1 MGPKRKPTLAE
12 QLEELRAQVQR
23 QDAELK
29 KKNQELAE
37 VRAKQPSKRKLIP
50 RPQGQ
55 AGRSKN
61 GYNLQAEMRLSGD
74 SGRFQRLSRLVRS
87 YTNEYLP
94 TGKTISQQEKPKL
107 EKTIKLI
114 QHELKYFQRFQGA
127 WPIKALIK
135 QYLQNCQDK
144 RKRTISNTA
153 HPKARAG
160 EDLDDDYG
168 EWNGGF
174 DDHDAAFDE
183 VYLDDPL
190 CDDEYQNS
198 SFSQT
203 HLDDADWGDL
213 VDNPDGT
220 KAHSHSSNKENH
232 EPEETFE
239 HKPKIEKRGKKQP
252 RNVVVGSMPPSPA
265 AKRKAPLFTD
275 DPEQP
280 IKRFRKIMTANPP
293 TASKPTAPKRKV
305 LEAPVFSPSSTKK
318 SESKPASRQIH
329 RKSTAPDDLPGIF
342 FLFSEQRDLLA
353 KDSKNTAGYRTVTSQ
368 ICEHIKR
375 ENLSTLAQVRGW
387 PTSVDFDGIPERVLA
402 MQNNILGLARDSD
415 ELGGNPIWLAF
426 LKYIKYHVY
435 SFSARPD
442 SFPDAMQ
449 RSNLCG
455 YFGQKGKQI
464 ITEVVEGVLS
474 QNTGPDQILH
484 TIASLVDTPR
494 QWDETDDDTAL
505 ISEADFVDH
514 ILVPYLTV
522 CLVSDDLQINFPSA
536 MKVLEESDT
545 FSKLFNPVPLHPDSS
560 KRLQSKASAA
570 PMSKKRKVEL
580 VEPMRTAV
588 KPVKLTLQNFPPPVV
603 KKKKSAVE
611 KENKQKLVPR
621 QPKNEPSSSIP
632 VPTKVYST
640 RSKVL
645 FHF

>member
-1 MGPKRKPTLAE
+1 MVAPNRTISSERVFFLLSYTVPMGPKCKPTLAE

-37 VRAKQPSKRKLIP
+37 VRAKQPSKKKLIP

-74 SGRFQRLSRLVRS
+74 SGCFQRLSRLVRS

-107 EKTIKLI
+107 EKTIKL
-114 QHELKYFQRFQGA
+114 GA
-127 WPIKALIK
+127 WPIKVLIK

-144 RKRTISNTA
+144 RRRDIRLEREAESNDSDDWTRSSGTISNTA

-168 EWNGGF
+168 EWVGGDEDEGDNADEENGGF

-190 CDDEYQNS
+190 CDNEYQNS
-198 SFSQT
+198 SFSQM

-280 IKRFRKIMTANPP
+280 IKKRKIMTANPP

-318 SESKPASRQIH
+318 SESKPTSRHIH
-329 RKSTAPDDLPGIF
+329 RKSTAPDDLPGICPENYCKDSLPSKPSQTLV
-342 FLFSEQRDLLA
+342 FLFAEQRDLLA

-402 MQNNILGLARDSD
+402 MQNDILGLARDSD

-435 SFSARPD
+435 SFSAHPD

-449 RSNLCG
+449 RSNLC
-455 YFGQKGKQI
+455 
-464 ITEVVEGVLS
+464 
-474 QNTGPDQILH
+474 
-484 TIASLVDTPR
+484 R
-494 QWDETDDDTAL
+494 
-505 ISEADFVDH
+505 
-514 ILVPYLTV
+514 
-522 CLVSDDLQINFPSA
+522 
-536 MKVLEESDT
+536 
-545 FSKLFNPVPLHPDSS
+545 
-560 KRLQSKASAA
+560 
-570 PMSKKRKVEL
+570 
-580 VEPMRTAV
+580 
-588 KPVKLTLQNFPPPVV
+588 
-603 KKKKSAVE
+603 
-611 KENKQKLVPR
+611 
-621 QPKNEPSSSIP
+621 
-632 VPTKVYST
+632 
-640 RSKVL
+640 
-645 FHF
+645 